1 MPPKGVGFP
10 DPLSETLK
18 FASTGSAQTASGRFN
33 FARSVRKVIEYTGL
47 AGEPLYRTSRAIDMR
62 IIACPH
68 GQLTPGKQP
77 PMGTIALAR
86 AARNQITI
94 CHLNPRV

>member
-18 FASTGSAQTASGRFN
+18 FAGTASAQTASGQFN

-47 AGEPLYRTSRAIDMR
+47 AGEPLYHTSRAIDMR
-62 IIACPH
+62 IACPH
-68 GQLTPGKQP
+68 GQLAPGKQL

>member
-18 FASTGSAQTASGRFN
+18 FAGTASAQTASGQFN

-47 AGEPLYRTSRAIDMR
+47 AGEPLYHTSRAIDMR
-62 IIACPH
+62 IACPH
-68 GQLTPGKQP
+68 GQLAPGKQP